1 MHARTTTI
9 DARADAIEAGIGYVR
24 DEVMPTITDMP
35 GCIGMSLVADRA
47 TGRVIATSAWESEEA
62 MKASEGSV
70 APSRQQA
77 ADILGGPPRVDEW
90 EIALM
95 HRDHRSG
102 EGACVRS
109 TWLTGNPADVDRS
122 IDTFKLTTLPSI
134 EQYDGF
140 CSCSLL
146 VNRSSGRALVTV
158 AFDTVDARTRAT
170 EQANK
175 VRAKAASEMAAQVQD
190 VREFDL
196 VLAHLH
202 VPEMV

>member
-9 DARADAIEAGIGYVR
+9 DARADAIEEGIGYVR
-24 DEVMPTITDMP
+24 DEVMPTVTDMP

-47 TGRVIATSAWESEEA
+47 TGRVIATTAWESEEA
-62 MKASEGSV
+62 MHASEGAV
-70 APSRQQA
+70 APTRQRA
-77 ADILGGPPRVDEW
+77 ADMFGGPPRVDEW
-90 EIALM
+90 EVALM
-95 HRDHRSG
+95 HRDHRSS

-122 IDTFKLTTLPSI
+122 IDAFKLTTLPSI

-140 CSCSLL
+140 CSCSML

-158 AFDTVDARTRAT
+158 AFDTTDARQRVT

-175 VRAKAASEMAAQVQD
+175 VRAKAASEMAAKIQE
-190 VREFDL
+190 VRDFDL